1 MELKGFSWA
10 RLVFGASSVES
21 SQLKTFANFA
31 SFCSEPSLLPSVERS
46 LIQGPFWLRP
56 WCAVIFCGYSFSAS
70 MKIVVL
76 GLWHLGCVTAA
87 CTAKFESVIGL
98 DFDSAVIGP
107 LRNGKPPLFEPGL
120 PELINEG
127 FQTNR
132 LSFSEDPLIACRNA
146 DLLWVCYD
154 TPMDD
159 DDVADLTPV
168 NDGIGRCVPHLRAG
182 TLILISSQVPVGT
195 CRVLETRFPNHR
207 FAYSPENLRLG
218 KALSIFANADRVIL
232 GVRTESDARE
242 LEPLLTRF
250 TRNLIVVGTES
261 AEMIKHAINSFLA
274 NSIAFMNEIARI
286 CEQVGADANEVER
299 GLKSEPRIG
308 PGAYLSPGGPFA
320 GGTLARDVVALT
332 KIGQEKS
339 EPLVLVPA
347 IKLSNDQHKLW
358 AIQKLQEE
366 LGELGGKSVAILG
379 LTYKPGT
386 DTLRRSLAVELCREL
401 VKKGADA
408 RAYDPIVQKLPDEL
422 AGISFSRN
430 LEEVV
435 LGVDAAVVC
444 TEWPQIREADWDE
457 ILAKT
462 KNLIF
467 IDANGFLAKNVG
479 NRERVTYRQVG
490 KPTSKVIGEK

>member
-1 MELKGFSWA
+1 
-10 RLVFGASSVES
+10 
-21 SQLKTFANFA
+21 
-31 SFCSEPSLLPSVERS
+31 
-46 LIQGPFWLRP
+46 
-56 WCAVIFCGYSFSAS
+56 

-87 CTAKFESVIGL
+87 CAAKFESVIGL
-98 DFDSAVIGP
+98 DLNPLVVGQ

-120 PELINEG
+120 AELI
-127 FQTNR
+127 TDR
-132 LSFSEDPLIACRNA
+132 LHTKRLTFSDDPVFACREA

-154 TPMDD
+154 TPVDD
-159 DDVADLTPV
+159 NDVADLTPV
-168 NDGIGRCVPHLRAG
+168 IDGIERCLPHLRSG
-182 TLILISSQVPVGT
+182 TLILISSQVPAGT
-195 CRVLETRFPNHR
+195 CRALEVRFPGYR

-218 KALSIFANADRVIL
+218 KALSIFSNADRIIL
-232 GVRTESDARE
+232 GVREEADAKE

-250 TRNLIVVGTES
+250 TQSLIIVRTES

-274 NSIAFMNEIARI
+274 NSIAFMNEISRV
-286 CEQVGADANEVER
+286 CEQVGADAKEVER

-332 KIGQEKS
+332 KIGQEQD

-358 AIQKLQEE
+358 AVQKLREE
-366 LGELGGKSVAILG
+366 LGELSGKRITILG

-401 VKKGADA
+401 LKAGTNV
-408 RAYDPIVQKLPDEL
+408 RAYDPIVATLPDDL
-422 AGISFSRN
+422 AGIVLSRE
-430 LEEVV
+430 LEEDVADSNAV
-435 LGVDAAVVC
+435 VVC
-444 TEWPQIREADWDE
+444 TEWPEIREADWDT

-462 KNLIF
+462 NDLLF
-467 IDANGFLAKNVG
+467 VDANGFLATTMG
-479 NRERVTYRQVG
+479 NRTGVTYRQVG
-490 KPTSKVIGEK
+490 KPKKTSRQAIESHAKTQRRQD